1 MIDSV
6 FNLVNNFQKIY
17 LISNKI
23 IYSMEIFFETD
34 TWISLLTL
42 TFLEIVLGIDNII
55 FISIVADR
63 LPKEQQSKAR
73 SLGLILAIAIRV
85 LLLFAISWIVQL
97 TEPLLTVFEFE
108 LSVRDVIL
116 IVGGLFLLAKS
127 TSEIH
132 EKIEGAKDKEDA
144 KTAATLT
151 IQKAITQIVLLD
163 VVFSFDSILTA
174 VGLSDQIIIMVAAV
188 IMALMVMLIFA
199 KKVSEFVNRNPTVK
213 MLALAFLIMIGTL
226 LILDGFH
233 VHVPKGYIYFSLA
246 FSLFVELL
254 NQQIRKGKKRKAKL

>member
-1 MIDSV
+1 
-6 FNLVNNFQKIY
+6 
-17 LISNKI
+17 
-23 IYSMEIFFETD
+23 MEIFMHSE

-55 FISIVADR
+55 FISIVSDR
-63 LPKEQQSKAR
+63 LAIENQSKAR
-73 SLGLILAIAIRV
+73 TIGLILAILIRV
-85 LLLFAISWIVQL
+85 ILLFAISWIVHL
-97 TEPLLTVFEFE
+97 TDPILTILDFE
-108 LSVRDVIL
+108 LSARDLIL

-132 EKIEGAKDKEDA
+132 EKIEGEHDENVQGSDGKLSLK
-144 KTAATLT
+144 
-151 IQKAITQIVLLD
+151 KAIVQIVLLD

-174 VGLSDQIIIMVAAV
+174 VGLSDQVIIMIAAV
-188 IMALMVMLIFA
+188 IIALLVMLVFA
-199 KKVSEFVNRNPTVK
+199 RKVSDFVNRNPTVK

-246 FSLFVELL
+246 FSLFVEFL
-254 NQQIRKGKKRKAKL
+254 NQKLRKKR